1 MISRDE
7 TLAMVGLAIH
17 LANVDLD
24 LEIQEKRLLHFIC
37 RKIELTAEEIE
48 KIKEEAISLHKLV
61 SNIQSPDARQL
72 LVSLL
77 ALMAVT
83 DHVLEANELSFIQKV
98 LQYFEMSPT
107 DSPYLDEQ
115 GRPIEES
122 LLRDRGQ
129 ILMDIIGHRVDP
141 GEAQEG

>member
-17 LANVDLD
+17 LANVDLE
-24 LEIQEKRLLHFIC
+24 LYTHEKRLLHFIC
-37 RKIELTAEEIE
+37 RKIELTNEEIE
-48 KIKEEAISLHKLV
+48 KIKKQAISLSNLV
-61 SNIQSPDARQL
+61 DTVQSPDSRQL

-83 DHVLEANELSFIQKV
+83 DHVLQDNEVSFIQKI

-115 GRPIEES
+115 GKPIEEA

-129 ILMDIIGHRVDP
+129 ILMDIIGHHVDP
-141 GEAQEG
+141 DEAPEG

>member
-24 LEIQEKRLLHFIC
+24 LDTQEKRLLHFIC
-37 RKIELTAEEIE
+37 RKIELTNEEIE
-48 KIKEEAISLHKLV
+48 KIKKQAISLSNLV
-61 SNIQSPDARQL
+61 DTVQSPDSRQL

-83 DHVLEANELSFIQKV
+83 DHVLQDNEVSFIQKI

-115 GRPIEES
+115 GKPIEEA

-129 ILMDIIGHRVDP
+129 ILMDIIGHHVDP
-141 GEAQEG
+141 DEAPEG